1 MGGAGGVQWLQKG
14 GGAVD
19 ENGFERMHGGLCRLL
34 PAALPAL
41 DENLDAKAFDLA
53 RRFAL
58 GSNACW
64 GDLLMAALV
73 DAAIGGNVQAIKQVL
88 ALAGPPGEVAA
99 RDDGLL
105 GEEFG
110 PDG

>member
-19 ENGFERMHGGLCRLL
+19 GNGFERMHSGLCRLL
-34 PAALPAL
+34 PAGLPAL
-41 DENLDAKAFDLA
+41 DEDLDAKASDLA

-58 GSNACW
+58 GPDACW
-64 GDLLMAALV
+64 GDLLMAALL
-73 DAAIGGNVQAIKQVL
+73 DAGIGGNVQAIKQVL
-88 ALAGPPGEVAA
+88 ALAGLPGDGE

-105 GEEFG
+105 GQEFG